1 MAEVH
6 LSGVTKRFGATIALQ
21 ATDLHVPNGSFFV
34 LLGPSGAGKTTL
46 LRLVAGLETPEAG
59 EIRFDGEVVNREPPA
74 ARNVAMVFQQY
85 SLYPNMTVRENL
97 AFPLR
102 SPLLQTPPAEI
113 ERRVLEVAR
122 TLRIE
127 SKLPQRVT
135 NLSGGEMQRVSI
147 GRALVREP
155 AVFLM
160 DEPLSSLDAKLR
172 ADLRIELKTLH
183 ARLHATILYVTHD
196 QVEAMTLATHAG
208 VLVDGRLLQ
217 VGSPRELY
225 EQPATVEVAL
235 RLGIPRINLLPA
247 DLFGRPPAGAE
258 RLGVRA
264 EHLLVGAG
272 PADARLAGSSAAA
285 TVHRLE
291 HLGDQTRLH
300 LHCRGVELVALA
312 DAHTAWRAGD
322 GVSVS
327 AARRIFFDA
336 RGLRIPEAND
346 SPEVPR

>member
-1 MAEVH
+1 MAEVQ
-6 LSGVTKRFGATIALQ
+6 LTGVTKRFGGTIALQ
-21 ATDLHVPNGSFFV
+21 PIDLHVPNGSFFV

-59 EIRFDGEVVNREPPA
+59 EIRFGGEVVNREPPA

-102 SPLLQTPPAEI
+102 SPLLRTPPAEI

-172 ADLRIELKTLH
+172 ADLRLELKTLH
-183 ARLHATILYVTHD
+183 IRLQATILYVTHD
-196 QVEAMTLATHAG
+196 QVEAMTLATQAG

-217 VGSPRELY
+217 VGTPRELY
-225 EQPATVEVAL
+225 EHPATIEVAL

-258 RLGVRA
+258 RMGVRA
-264 EHLLVGAG
+264 EHLLVSAR
-272 PADARLAGSSAAA
+272 PATSALASGSLVA

-322 GVSVS
+322 EVSAS
-327 AARRIFFDA
+327 AARQLFFDA
-336 RGLRIPEAND
+336 RGVRLPDATQ
-346 SPEVPR
+346 PHEVPR